1 MDLLLIVLAAAA
13 GTWILRVA
21 LIGLLPAERLPARLR
36 RALDD
41 VAPVVLAAMLA
52 NTLVAGGG
60 VSALVSPAL
69 VAVLV
74 AAFAAW
80 RTSNLVVTVTTGI
93 LAYGLAGLLF

>member
-13 GTWILRVA
+13 GTWFLRVA

-52 NTLVAGGG
+52 NALVAGRG
-60 VSALVSPAL
+60 VSALASPAL
-69 VAVLV
+69 VGVLV
-74 AAFAAW
+74 AALAAW

-93 LAYGLAGLLF
+93 LAYGLAGLLL